1 MKKLFLLLAPLTLG
15 LMVGCS
21 YDDSAILDKIAE
33 MEKEHDEMQAQ
44 IDAQQKLLDALA
56 NKLTITDVIQTSNGY
71 TITLSDGTSMT
82 IKDGEPGDNFIESI
96 VVGEEDVTF
105 TLTDGTVIVIPLGC
119 SSSGSGD
126 TLAENNKIYYTTSDN
141 TKLFPI
147 TDASLYG
154 AILISNTY
162 KDGQGVLVF
171 DDAVTKIGG
180 DAFAYCESL
189 TSVTI
194 PDSVTEIW
202 EWAFDGC
209 SSLIEFKGKFA
220 SEDGRCLII
229 DGTLNHFAP
238 AGLTEYTIPDS
249 VTMIGGSAFE
259 NCTSLT
265 SVTIGD
271 SVTKIGERAC
281 YECSRLTGVYCKAI
295 TPPAGDSYMFA
306 NNALG
311 RKIYVP
317 MESVKAYKSASS
329 WSEYASDIVGYDF
342 ENGVVVTPE
351 PANNEIWYTN
361 GSTTEA
367 TTPYN
372 TNLFGANIVSNTYD
386 AAKECWVIKFDG
398 EVTAIGDWA
407 FSSCDSLT
415 SVTTGDSVTTIGGA
429 AFADCWSLTSVTIP
443 DSVTTIG
450 DEAFSH
456 CSSLTSVYISDIAAW
471 CNISF
476 SGSDSNPLS
485 NGCNLYLNYELVTD
499 LTIPDSVTTIGYA
512 AFSGCRSLRSVTIPD
527 SVTTIGDIAFLH
539 CSSLTSVTVGDSITT
554 IGDGAFEDCS
564 SLTSVTIGAS
574 VTTIGNGA
582 FQYCCSLTSVT
593 IPDSVT
599 TIGDEAFAYCS
610 SLTSVTIPDSVTTIG
625 EAAFRDCSSLTSV
638 TIPDSVT
645 TIGESAFA
653 NCSSLQEFNGKFAS
667 EDSRCLIID
676 GVLNSFAIGCGATEY
691 IIPDSVTAI
700 GDWAFSSCDSLTSV
714 TIGDSV
720 TEIGDDA
727 FRDCSSLTSVTI
739 PDSVTTIGYWAFL
752 GCSSLTSVTIPD
764 SVTTIGVY
772 AFSSCHSLT
781 SVTIP
786 DSVTTIGDGAFE
798 DCSSLTSVT
807 IPDSVTTIGDG
818 AFEDCSSLTSV
829 TIGASVTT
837 IGKYTFYDCSSL
849 TSVYC
854 KAITPPAGD
863 SYMFYSNASG
873 RKIYVPTESVEAY
886 RSASYW
892 RNYASDI
899 VGYNF

>member
-1 MKKLFLLLAPLTLG
+1 MKKLFLLLAPLALG

-56 NKLTITDVIQTSNGY
+56 NKLTITDVTQTSNGY

-119 SSSGSGD
+119 SSSGSGN
-126 TLAENNKIYYTTSDN
+126 TPAENNKIYYTTSDN

-180 DAFAYCESL
+180 EAFAYCESL

-194 PDSVTEIW
+194 PDSVTMIG

-229 DGTLNHFAP
+229 DGTLNYFAP

-271 SVTKIGERAC
+271 SVTKIGERAF

-317 MESVKAYKSASS
+317 MESVKAYKSASG
-329 WSEYASDIVGYDF
+329 WSEYAYDIVGYDF
-342 ENGVVVTPE
+342 ENGVVVTPK

-367 TTPYN
+367 TTPN
-372 TNLFGANIVSNTYD
+372 STTAFGAKIVSNTYD
-386 AAKECWVIKFDG
+386 AAKECWVIKFDS
-398 EVTAIGDWA
+398 EVTSIG
-407 FSSCDSLT
+407 
-415 SVTTGDSVTTIGGA
+415 
-429 AFADCWSLTSVTIP
+429 
-443 DSVTTIG
+443 
-450 DEAFSH
+450 E
-456 CSSLTSVYISDIAAW
+456 Y
-471 CNISF
+471 
-476 SGSDSNPLS
+476 
-485 NGCNLYLNYELVTD
+485 
-499 LTIPDSVTTIGYA
+499 
-512 AFSGCRSLRSVTIPD
+512 
-527 SVTTIGDIAFLH
+527 
-539 CSSLTSVTVGDSITT
+539 
-554 IGDGAFEDCS
+554 
-564 SLTSVTIGAS
+564 
-574 VTTIGNGA
+574 
-582 FQYCCSLTSVT
+582 
-593 IPDSVT
+593 
-599 TIGDEAFAYCS
+599 AFAYCS

-625 EAAFRDCSSLTSV
+625 YGAFEGCSSLTSVTIGNSVTTIEDDAFVFCYSLTSVYISDIAAWCNISFGRDSNPLYHACLYLNYELVTDLVIPDSVTTIGEEAFYNCSSLTSVTIPDSVTSIGEKAFYNCSSLTSV

-645 TIGESAFA
+645 TIGDYAFRD
-653 NCSSLQEFNGKFAS
+653 CS
-667 EDSRCLIID
+667 
-676 GVLNSFAIGCGATEY
+676 
-691 IIPDSVTAI
+691 
-700 GDWAFSSCDSLTSV
+700 SLTSV
-714 TIGDSV
+714 TIPNSV
-720 TEIGDDA
+720 TMIGEYAFYGCGSLTSVTIPNRVTTIGDDA
-727 FRDCSSLTSVTI
+727 FAYCSSLTSVTI
-739 PDSVTTIGYWAFL
+739 PDSVTTIGYGAFVGCSSL
-752 GCSSLTSVTIPD
+752 QEFNGKFASEDGRCLIIDGVFNSFAIGCGATEYTIPDSVTTIGDDAFAYCSSLTSVTIPD
-764 SVTTIGVY
+764 SVTSIGDWAFCKCGGLTSVTIPDSVTTIGSQ
-772 AFSSCHSLT
+772 AFSSCSSLTSVTIPDSVTAIGYLAFSSCDSLT

-786 DSVTTIGDGAFE
+786 DSVTTIGDHAFSWCE
-798 DCSSLTSVT
+798 SLTN
-807 IPDSVTTIGDG
+807 
-818 AFEDCSSLTSV
+818 
-829 TIGASVTT
+829 
-837 IGKYTFYDCSSL
+837 
-849 TSVYC
+849 VYC
-854 KAITPPAGD
+854 KATTPPAGGGD
-863 SYMFYSNASG
+863 MFYSNASG
-873 RKIYVPTESVEAY
+873 RKIYVPMESVEAY
-886 RSASYW
+886 KSEWGWREYKSY
-892 RNYASDI
+892 I